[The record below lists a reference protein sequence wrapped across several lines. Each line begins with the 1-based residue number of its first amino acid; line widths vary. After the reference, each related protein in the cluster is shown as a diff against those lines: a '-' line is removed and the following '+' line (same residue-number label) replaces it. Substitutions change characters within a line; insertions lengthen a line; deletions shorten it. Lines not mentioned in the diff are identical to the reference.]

1 MVQNPDTA
9 LQPQAANGTSKPA
22 PETTTEKKDEKAAPV
37 RKRLSLA
44 CTTCRQRKVK
54 CDGGRPSC
62 RTCAKFNWPCIYQP
76 SNRKRGPRPRALA
89 LMDGSMPYSGRSHW
103 PSTHYYTYGIPGQPP
118 ISPPMAMPPPQ
129 LHQLMPPMP
138 GHQYMEAHANGAP
151 VHANPA
157 AHDGVGAYNIDA
169 YSTYSDYISSTGG
182 IRIHAQGPPPHSG
195 FAPMH
200 SPPFAQA
207 PQHPSHVAGGPA
219 RHRSGSHYQHLPH
232 RMSVSDGPSV
242 RPPPPL
248 PPPPSSYMQPPA
260 QNPQSMHRPASPF
273 AFSHRGAAPE
283 QPGASSHHRAAPM
296 QQFPSGR
303 MHMAAAAAAAAAAA
317 EAPLGSASSARP
329 ELAKQNPPGSTAAPQ
344 HMHASAQSYTSASAH
359 AHDMQLPSA
368 DALRNTPAIYARR
381 EADAASSRSTTVSS
395 IGAGCARRPSQHTSP
410 LQHPKDM
417 LALSS
422 PVQHPASHLPPAP
435 GDQAMTAPIP
445 SSSSFARPSR
455 DYKPDCVEPVSAQPL
470 PFSDGKSRPR
480 LPPLTEV
487 LGKDYQ
493 QIMSPG
499 CDSSNRVS
507 SHFGVPASHHKDG
520 HL

>member
-1 MVQNPDTA
+1 MVQNPDTS
-9 LQPQAANGTSKPA
+9 LQPEAANGTSKS
-22 PETTTEKKDEKAAPV
+22 TTESKDEKAAPV

-103 PSTHYYTYGIPGQPP
+103 PGTHYYTYGIPGQP

-129 LHQLMPPMP
+129 LHQLMPSMP
-138 GHQYMEAHANGAP
+138 GHQYMDAHANGAP

-157 AHDGVGAYNIDA
+157 AHDGVGAYNVDA
-169 YSTYSDYISSTGG
+169 YSTYGDYISSTGG
-182 IRIHAQGPPPHSG
+182 IRIHAQGPPPPPHSG
-195 FAPMH
+195 LPPMR
-200 SPPFAQA
+200 SPPFGHA
-207 PQHPSHVAGGPA
+207 PQHPSHAPGGPA
-219 RHRSGSHYQHLPH
+219 RHRSGSHYH
-232 RMSVSDGPSV
+232 
-242 RPPPPL
+242 
-248 PPPPSSYMQPPA
+248 
-260 QNPQSMHRPASPF
+260 PF
-273 AFSHRGAAPE
+273 AYAHRGAAPE
-283 QPGASSHHRAAPM
+283 QPGTYAAHPH
-296 QQFPSGR
+296 QLPSGR
-303 MHMAAAAAAAAAAA
+303 MRMAAPMA
-317 EAPLGSASSARP
+317 STSSARP
-329 ELAKQNPPGSTAAPQ
+329 ELEKQGLGSTAPQ

-359 AHDMQLPSA
+359 AHDMQLPST

-381 EADAASSRSTTVSS
+381 ETDAASSRSTTASS
-395 IGAGCARRPSQHTSP
+395 VGAGCTRQHTSP
-410 LQHPKDM
+410 LQHPKDT

-422 PVQHPASHLPPAP
+422 PVPHSAAHLPPAP
-435 GDQAMTAPIP
+435 AEQAMTAPIP
-445 SSSSFARPSR
+445 SSSSFARPSLEHR
-455 DYKPDCVEPVSAQPL
+455 PDKPGCAEPVSAQPL

-499 CDSSNRVS
+499 TNARITSQ
-507 SHFGVPASHHKDG
+507 FGVPASHKES

>member
-1 MVQNPDTA
+1 MVQNPDTS
-9 LQPQAANGTSKPA
+9 LQPQAANGASKS
-22 PETTTEKKDEKAAPV
+22 TTESKDEKAAPV

-103 PSTHYYTYGIPGQPP
+103 PGTHYYTYGIPGQP

-157 AHDGVGAYNIDA
+157 AHDGVGAYNVDA
-169 YSTYSDYISSTGG
+169 YSTYGDYISSTGG
-182 IRIHAQGPPPHSG
+182 IRIHPQGPPPPPHSG
-195 FAPMH
+195 LPPMH
-200 SPPFAQA
+200 SPPYSHA
-207 PQHPSHVAGGPA
+207 PQHPSHAAGGPA
-219 RHRSGSHYQHLPH
+219 RHRSGSHYQQHQPPPPH
-232 RMSVSDGPSV
+232 CMPVSDGPSV

-248 PPPPSSYMQPPA
+248 PPPPSSHMQPPA
-260 QNPQSMHRPASPF
+260 MHRAPSPF
-273 AFSHRGAAPE
+273 AYAHRGAAPE
-283 QPGASSHHRAAPM
+283 QPGTSHRHAAHM
-296 QQFPSGR
+296 QQLPSGR
-303 MHMAAAAAAAAAAA
+303 MHMAGPMA
-317 EAPLGSASSARP
+317 SASSARP
-329 ELAKQNPPGSTAAPQ
+329 ELEKQNPPGSTAPQ

-359 AHDMQLPSA
+359 AHDMQLPST

-381 EADAASSRSTTVSS
+381 ETDAASSRSTTASS
-395 IGAGCARRPSQHTSP
+395 TGCARRPSQHTSP

-422 PVQHPASHLPPAP
+422 PVPHPAAHLPPASAE
-435 GDQAMTAPIP
+435 QAMTAPIP
-445 SSSSFARPSR
+445 SSSSFARPSHEHKP
-455 DYKPDCVEPVSAQPL
+455 DYKPDCAEPVSAQPL

-499 CDSSNRVS
+499 ANARITSQ
-507 SHFGVPASHHKDG
+507 FGVPASHKES